1 MKPSLAIAVALPMAC
16 LGVTVGPDW
25 SVFYPEV
32 GSPDVNRAL
41 RIAAEEVRND
51 IAEATGFKLDVK
63 AASEAKR
70 PAIYIG
76 AEFAERDGFDLAD
89 LKGFDNVIAE
99 KDGNIY
105 LFGRDRPGRDPD
117 KVGNLGWTLCELPSI
132 KAATRF
138 LETFVGVRFLMPG
151 EVGKEIP
158 HGREVSVPNGCLMNE
173 RQAQIYGNGHGIDRQ
188 SPIFMIAN
196 GIFGRGAFHSYGG
209 HTYPAACPHEKYFK
223 EHPEYFGLRKGVRK
237 FGPTKGQTPLCIS
250 NPDVEQL
257 IVDELK
263 QRFDEGAEVCQLGQ
277 NDGTAVCECEECKA
291 FLGTGDDWGEKFW
304 LFHRRIAE
312 RMLKERPGKVV
323 QILSY
328 TATAHPPKTFR
339 VFPSNVMVEMCKYS
353 EEAFEEWK
361 DYTVPCGFTAYTYL
375 CGNYVPLG
383 FVARHSLAYLAKLAK
398 RFRDNH
404 VVGIYRCG
412 LQDLYGTEGHCY
424 YIYNRLL
431 QDGSANV
438 EALLADYC
446 RAAFGPAAGHLRSF
460 YETQDARLRMFDKI
474 SEGFGVGV
482 AEGLDSYLRAL
493 PENLIEMHGLVFSP
507 AAVTEMEGCLSAA
520 ERTDG
525 LSEKQRKRLALVR
538 MEFDYAKRMGKIAT
552 LYAAYLATCHKEG
565 GDSIYKAP
573 LVDAIRE
580 RRSYLERL
588 FDGGK
593 APPPIEGW
601 PELEPFG
608 RYCDLEKM
616 NVNGRSS
623 ARILRPLAWKKLGF

>member
-89 LKGFDNVIAE
+89 LKGFDNVVAE
-99 KDGNIY
+99 KGGSIY
-105 LFGRDRPGRDPD
+105 LFGRDRPGRDRA
-117 KVGNLGWTLCELPSI
+117 KVGELGWTQCVLPSI
-132 KAATRF
+132 RAATRF
-138 LETFVGVRFLMPG
+138 LEMFVGVRFLMPG
-151 EVGKEIP
+151 EVGKEVP
-158 HGREVSVPNGCLMNE
+158 HGRNVSVSDGCLMKE
-173 RQAQIYGNGHGIDRQ
+173 RPTQMYGAGSGIDRQ

-196 GIFGRGAFHSYGG
+196 GIFGRGTFHTYGG
-209 HTYPAACPHEKYFK
+209 HTYPTACPGDKYFAT
-223 EHPEYFGLRKGVRK
+223 HPEYFALKKNGRRGL
-237 FGPTKGQTPLCIS
+237 GPTKGQTALCIS
-250 NPDVEQL
+250 NPNVEEL

-263 QRFDEGAEVCQLGQ
+263 QRFDEGAEVCELGQ
-277 NDGTAVCECEECKA
+277 HDGTAVCGCEECKA

-312 RMLKERPGKVV
+312 RMMKERPGKVV

-328 TATAHPPKTFR
+328 AATTHPPKTFK
-339 VFPSNVMVEMCKYS
+339 VFPPNVMVEMCKYG
-353 EEAFEEWK
+353 EDAFKEWRG
-361 DYTVPCGFTAYTYL
+361 YTVPRGFTAYTYL
-375 CGNYVPLG
+375 CGCYLPLG
-383 FVARHSLAYLAKLAK
+383 FVPKHSLARLAKLAK
-398 RFRDNH
+398 LFRDNN
-404 VVGIYRCG
+404 VIGIYRCG

-446 RAAFGPAAGHLRSF
+446 GAAFGPAAGHLRCF

-474 SEGFGVGV
+474 AEGFNSEGI
-482 AEGLDSYLRAL
+482 EGLDGFLCAL
-493 PENLIEMHGLVFSP
+493 PKKPIEMLGLLFSP
-507 AAVTEMEGCLSAA
+507 AAIKDMETCLSAA
-520 ERTDG
+520 ERTEG
-525 LSEKQRKRLALVR
+525 LSEKQRNRLALVR
-538 MEFDYAKRMGKIAT
+538 MEFDYAKRMGTVAT
-552 LYAAYLATCHKEG
+552 LYAAYQATCRMG
-565 GDSIYKAP
+565 GGSSAYKVP
-573 LVDAIRE
+573 LMDAIRE
-580 RRSYLERL
+580 RNSYLDRI

-593 APPPIEGW
+593 VPQPIEGW
-601 PELEPFG
+601 PELKPFG
-608 RYCDLEKM
+608 RYCNREMM
-616 NVNGRSS
+616 NVNGCSS
-623 ARILRPLAWKKLGF
+623 ARILEPLTWK

>member
-1 MKPSLAIAVALPMAC
+1 MKTCLTIAVALPLAC

-25 SVFYPEV
+25 SVVYPEA
-32 GSPDVNRAL
+32 GSSDVNRAL
-41 RIAAEEVRND
+41 KVAAEEVRND
-51 IAEATGFKLDVK
+51 INETTGFKLEVK

-76 AEFAERDGFDLAD
+76 AEFAERAGFDLAD
-89 LKGFDNVIAE
+89 LKGFDNVVAE
-99 KDGNIY
+99 RDGDIY
-105 LFGRDRPGRDPD
+105 LFGRDRPGRDPA
-117 KVGNLGWTLCELPSI
+117 KVCDMGWTRCVLPSI
-132 KAATRF
+132 KAVTRF

-151 EVGKEIP
+151 EVGKEVP
-158 HGREVSVPNGCLMNE
+158 HGREVSVPDGCLMKE
-173 RQAQIYGNGHGIDRQ
+173 RQTQIYGFGHGIDML

-196 GIFGRGAFHSYGG
+196 GMFGRGTFHSYRG
-209 HTYPAACPHEKYFK
+209 HTYPFVCPGEKYFK
-223 EHPEYFGLRKGVRK
+223 THPEYFGMRNGVRK
-237 FGPTKGQTPLCIS
+237 LGPTKGQTPLCIS
-250 NPDVEQL
+250 NPDVEEL
-257 IVDELK
+257 IVAELK
-263 QRFDEGAEVCQLGQ
+263 CRFDEGAEVCQLGQ

-312 RMLKERPGKVV
+312 RLQKECPGKVV

-328 TATAHPPKTFR
+328 TATAHPPKTFK
-339 VFPSNVMVEMCKYS
+339 VFPPNVMVEMCKYG
-353 EEAFEEWK
+353 EDAFEEWRG
-361 DYTVPCGFTAYTYL
+361 YTVPHGFAVCTYL

-383 FVARHSLAYLAKLAK
+383 FVARHSFAYLAKLAK
-398 RFRDNH
+398 RLRDNH

-474 SEGFGVGV
+474 SEGFGVGI
-482 AEGLDSYLRAL
+482 AEGLDGYLRAL
-493 PENLIEMHGLVFSP
+493 PKNLIEMHGLVFSP
-507 AAVTEMEGCLSAA
+507 VAVREMENCLSAA
-520 ERTDG
+520 EKTEG

-552 LYAAYLATCHKEG
+552 LYAAYLATCRKEG
-565 GDSIYKAP
+565 GDSIFKEP

-580 RRSYLERL
+580 RKSYTERL

-608 RYCDLEKM
+608 RFCNKELM
-616 NVNGRSS
+616 NVNGRTS
-623 ARILRPLAWKKLGF
+623 ARILRPLAWKNLGF